1 MFDGNGHTLTF
12 NYTADMP
19 NCAPFQNTDS
29 ATICNLHVT
38 GLIEGGNWNYM
49 GGLVGSAN
57 GKLTIENC
65 RVSTQI
71 STTFDSN
78 TLSANVGIGGFV
90 GLLSSQYNQCHITGC
105 VFDGLIYNPNYS
117 GTTYGCGGFV
127 GCFSQYGYAILE
139 DCLFIEGQYDNN
151 GGKHELLWGNENDMN
166 STFLR
171 RTNNQGAGT
180 LTNCFFV
187 ATHF

>member
-1 MFDGNGHTLTF
+1 M
-12 NYTADMP
+12 
-19 NCAPFQNTDS
+19 
-29 ATICNLHVT
+29 T

-127 GCFSQYGYAILE
+127 GCFSQY
-139 DCLFIEGQYDNN
+139 
-151 GGKHELLWGNENDMN
+151 DMPYWKTASSSKA
-166 STFLR
+166 ST
-171 RTNNQGAGT
+171 TTTAAS
-180 LTNCFFV
+180 TNCCGEMR
-187 ATHF
+187 TI